1 MNENNQQQQP
11 QPVSVRTE
19 FQVYLTVSMDFFTT
33 AEKFI
38 TMYYTY
44 PGAQKYAD
52 ILREFIKDNDGYYI
66 GSTLYGPED
75 IRVSIRRVTI
85 EDNLPF

>member
-11 QPVSVRTE
+11 QPVSVQTE
-19 FQVYLTVSMDFFTT
+19 FQVYLIVSMDAFTT

-44 PGAQKYAD
+44 SGAQKYAA
-52 ILREFIKDNDGYYI
+52 ILREFIIDNDGYYV

-85 EDNLPF
+85 EDNLSF